1 MKRAL
6 MVCAVVA
13 LALAV
18 AGPAMACDGK
28 TADGE
33 YTGKC
38 AKGAA
43 KAAYDATLEKTGC
56 EKTATAAY
64 RNAMAETA
72 YANNY
77 AESGCSKSATE
88 AAYKEVLAD
97 SGCKKSA
104 ASASQHA
111 YAQTAYSETLEKTGC
126 NNTNRHQHKPN
137 PHHQQGMIIPMNFK
151 SSIQKSDIHFGGD
164 SGIHTSSCSAR

>member
-1 MKRAL
+1 MKKGL
-6 MVCAVVA
+6 MVCAIVV
-13 LALAV
+13 LTLVV

-43 KAAYDATLEKTGC
+43 KAAYDTTLEKTGC

-64 RNAMAETA
+64 RNVMAETA

-77 AESGCSKSATE
+77 AKSGCSKSATE

-97 SGCKKSA
+97 TGCTKSA
-104 ASASQHA
+104 TSASQHA
-111 YAQTAYSETLEKTGC
+111 FAQAAYSETLEKT
-126 NNTNRHQHKPN
+126 
-137 PHHQQGMIIPMNFK
+137 
-151 SSIQKSDIHFGGD
+151 
-164 SGIHTSSCSAR
+164 SCSKSAKKAYDKALKSADNTVEPKADAAS